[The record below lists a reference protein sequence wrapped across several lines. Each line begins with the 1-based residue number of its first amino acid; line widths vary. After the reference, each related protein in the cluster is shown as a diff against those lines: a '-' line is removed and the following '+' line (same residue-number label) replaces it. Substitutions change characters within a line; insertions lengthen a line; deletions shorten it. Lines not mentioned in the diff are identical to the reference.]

1 MKNYYSYVISAMV
14 WALLALGC
22 HPGEKYLR
30 HFTLENG
37 TNHEIELRFYRYG
50 RQTFMRDNVLSS
62 KGDIFTRSAWFSP
75 RYGSDP
81 LLYDAFQVPDSLII
95 IFDDSRIAITK
106 RPLPKLDDDSTTVLG
121 KTDTVLIG
129 IDKYLFSD
137 EAYTIE
143 SKESYRYIFTE
154 QDYENAEEI
163 TSGE

>member
-14 WALLALGC
+14 WVLLALGC

-50 RQTFMRDNVLSS
+50 RQTFMDDNVLSS
-62 KGDIFTRSAWFSP
+62 KGDIFTRSAWFGP

-81 LLYDAFQVPDSLII
+81 LLYDAFQGPDSLII

-106 RPLPKLDDDSTTVLG
+106 TTSKWNEDSTVYLR
-121 KTDTVLIG
+121 TDPLLIG

-154 QDYENAEEI
+154 QDYENAEKI